1 MFYSSKVPRTAKGQD
16 IGFFNNSFSA
26 TQLTRVMSTCKS
38 GPLVVGLLIFAVIVS
53 YCTTIIA
60 ITANKRSL
68 ESATIVVTPDNETL
82 CPSVECYTID
92 ELIYYNRVDKFSNF
106 QWLDIYFL
114 QGRHVISEHISS
126 TIAAFKIARKI
137 YVGLTRFKA
146 PNENKNAETMPVIE
160 YTGPFSFIFE
170 EIHSLNISGIAFQS
184 TNVSPSLRNGQ
195 DTDITPQTI
204 EITKCVETTIES
216 VSTTGTGI
224 LAEECNGLYIL
235 NTRLLHY
242 TSNYDLRM
250 YDIEVS
256 ALINFTCGSLSTI
269 KTKVVFQGNVHI
281 KDNIGEAISVEYS
294 EVSFDSNSVTI
305 IANNTYVTGTGD
317 SAIVSFLADSVLHFK
332 ENSIVRIE
340 NNTASGCG
348 GIKLV
353 ESYPIFHKNSTLIFS
368 GNMGEGNGGALALY
382 RRSTFQFVSHSATI
396 KFIENRAGKRGG
408 AIFVDDSGYIEN
420 NLPTVPLISCHRQ
433 ATPALYFIN
442 NTAKE
447 SGNEIFGGWIDWP
460 FKMSDIISSLNH
472 TIPLLCDTKS
482 VFSRLNDSDLSTVS
496 SNPVRVCMCN
506 NSTPNCNITTY
517 TTTLYPGQSLQL
529 EAVAVG
535 QRYGTVSSTILADYT
550 NSLTSLG
557 SFARGQNIQ
566 AVGRYCTPLQY
577 TVMSSNAKETIYL
590 HTENAFAIPNLQTGC
605 DRCVLSEEKL
615 QSILTDSPD
624 FKILFSNFTISV
636 KLLVCP
642 LGFLLIEKRCTCH
655 HTLVTNGLTCNT
667 SDFAVYRPQTKWI
680 NATFEHT
687 VNNTDYGILVHDYC
701 PFDYCYNKDTSIKLE
716 SPQDQCDFNRSDILC
731 GACRSNFSHVFGT
744 SRCKRC
750 SNLWVLLIVPT
761 VILAGIALVAFLTIL
776 DLTVS
781 IGIINGLIFYSN
793 IVRANQAIFFPT
805 KENNTFLNVFIAW
818 LNLDLGVETCFY
830 DGLDAYTITW
840 LQFIFPFYIWLLVTL
855 IIVSS
860 HYSSTVSRWSG
871 SNAVQVLATL
881 FLLSYVKLLRLI
893 ITVFLSTVITYPDGY
908 TRRVWLYD
916 GNVDF
921 LKGKHIPL
929 FIAALMT
936 LVVLTV
942 PYTITLITIQ
952 WLQRHKSCKRVL
964 FWVHKFKPIFDAH
977 TGPYK
982 SKHRYWT
989 GVLLLFRVALLL
1001 IFTINLSGDPSV
1013 NLLAITVSILCFSMY
1028 FLYIGGPYESKL
1040 INLIEISF
1048 YFNACI
1054 LSTTTIYRLKI
1065 ESNSTAVT
1073 TVSTSIAFVIFMI
1086 IVFYHA
1092 IQRIT
1097 ETRRGATLK
1106 HSVKERVMVFV
1117 RQSAPTIN
1125 TITGQQGTTAT
1136 QSDISHSSIELK
1148 EPLLA
1153 NVEQIKQD

>member
-1 MFYSSKVPRTAKGQD
+1 MRK
-16 IGFFNNSFSA
+16 
-26 TQLTRVMSTCKS
+26 TRQVSMEIVVFA
-38 GPLVVGLLIFAVIVS
+38 LVSLIS
-53 YCTTIIA
+53 
-60 ITANKRSL
+60 ITASSVKGR
-68 ESATIVVTPDNETL
+68 ETIFVTPDNNTR
-82 CPSVECYTID
+82 CPGEPCYTFNDLFKI
-92 ELIYYNRVDKFSNF
+92 ESIGPNIT
-106 QWLDIYFL
+106 IYFL
-114 QGRHVISEHISS
+114 PGRHYASEGAFTPFGILKANHIELIGEYATDSVHNATTLIECARPLVFVFGYSDYVRISRLSFRNCGATTRLQTTNEQTIYIETCKNVSIERVSITGGKKSGIMVNYVDYLNITTTIISHTGGTEPLAIYYVRNVFLTNMTSMANSGHFALMKSRVTFQGNTLVHQNKQMVI
-126 TIAAFKIARKI
+126 A
-137 YVGLTRFKA
+137 G
-146 PNENKNAETMPVIE
+146 
-160 YTGPFSFIFE
+160 
-170 EIHSLNISGIAFQS
+170 IHSSITFDTNSVTVIKDNFRDQSSAEQLSGVVQLMNSTVTFSRNCSVKFQNNTAPGS
-184 TNVSPSLRNGQ
+184 G
-195 DTDITPQTI
+195 
-204 EITKCVETTIES
+204 
-216 VSTTGTGI
+216 GI
-224 LAEECNGLYIL
+224 LAIRS
-235 NTRLLHY
+235 RL
-242 TSNYDLRM
+242 
-250 YDIEVS
+250 I
-256 ALINFTCGSLSTI
+256 
-269 KTKVVFQGNVHI
+269 
-281 KDNIGEAISVEYS
+281 
-294 EVSFDSNSVTI
+294 FDSNSEIT
-305 IANNTYVTGTGD
+305 
-317 SAIVSFLADSVLHFK
+317 FLRNVA
-332 ENSIVRIE
+332 
-340 NNTASGCG
+340 T
-348 GIKLV
+348 
-353 ESYPIFHKNSTLIFS
+353 
-368 GNMGEGNGGALALY
+368 NGGGLSLHDKSALY
-382 RRSTFQFVSHSATI
+382 FMSNEINVQ
-396 KFIENRAGKRGG
+396 FIENRAHRKGG
-408 AIFVDDSGYIEN
+408 GIFVEDMGYVDFTFHEVSTPIAFCN
-420 NLPTVPLISCHRQ
+420 GNL
-433 ATPALYFIN
+433 TPIVQLIN
-442 NTAKE
+442 NTAKVA
-447 SGNEIFGGWIDWP
+447 GDEIYGGWVDWP
-460 FKMSDIISSLNH
+460 NPLFSGLRYAFDEVRFNNFNTCQQIWFTFHKRDNATSSL
-472 TIPLLCDTKS
+472 
-482 VFSRLNDSDLSTVS
+482 S
-496 SNPVRVCMCN
+496 SNPIRICMCTD
-506 NSTPNCNITTY
+506 SVPDCNIGAIQD
-517 TTTLYPGQSLQL
+517 TLYPGQILEI

-535 QRYGTVSSTILADYT
+535 QRLGTVPATVVADFT
-550 NSLTSLG
+550 ETS
-557 SFARGQNIQ
+557 FQMDFEKGQNIQ
-566 AVGRYCTPLQY
+566 SVNTYCSPLQY
-577 TVMSSNAKETIYL
+577 TILTPLQEAVFELYPANSDGNPILRRKYFSKKQLETIQVRTDFVVLFYD
-590 HTENAFAIPNLQTGC
+590 FA
-605 DRCVLSEEKL
+605 V
-615 QSILTDSPD
+615 
-624 FKILFSNFTISV
+624 SV
-636 KLLVCP
+636 KLTDCP
-642 LGFLLIEKRCTCH
+642 LGSIFNYIGNRCTCH
-655 HTLVTNGLTCNT
+655 PTLEYNGIVCNT
-667 SDFAVYRPQTKWI
+667 RNFSVDKLHTKWI
-680 NATFEHT
+680 NATFTHIL
-687 VNNTDYGILVHDYC
+687 NNTKYGILVHDHC
-701 PFDYCYNKDTSIKLE
+701 PFDYCDKRDISINLE

-744 SRCKRC
+744 SRCKKC

-761 VILAGIALVAFLTIL
+761 VILAGIALVAFLMIL

-781 IGIINGLIFYSN
+781 IGIINGLIFYAN
-793 IVRANQAIFFPT
+793 IVRANQAVFFPT
-805 KENNTFLNVFIAW
+805 KEANTFLNIFIAW

-908 TRRVWLYD
+908 TRRVWFYD

-942 PYTITLITIQ
+942 PYTITLTTIQ

-1013 NLLAITVSILCFSMY
+1013 NLLAITVSILSLSMY
-1028 FLYIGGPYESKL
+1028 FLFIGGPYESKL

-1106 HSVKERVMVFV
+1106 HSVKERVMVFM
-1117 RQSAPTIN
+1117 RQSAPAIN

-1136 QSDISHSSIELK
+1136 QPNIPHSSIELK